1 MIKTILKQQILTIF
15 SDGSSIKNTT
25 SFYFKNFKF
34 LEKDFKDVQLE
45 YKQNQF
51 LKGKIKKSSKF
62 NYRKNLF
69 K

>member
-51 LKGKIKKSSKF
+51 LFIF
-62 NYRKNLF
+62 
-69 K
+69 